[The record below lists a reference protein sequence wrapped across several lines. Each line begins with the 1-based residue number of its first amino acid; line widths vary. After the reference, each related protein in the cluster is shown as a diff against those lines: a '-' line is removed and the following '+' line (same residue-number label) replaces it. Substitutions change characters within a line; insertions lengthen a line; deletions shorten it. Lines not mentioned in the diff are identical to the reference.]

1 MWVDCRTA
9 FPQKLRRVVNR
20 EPKVNGGR
28 KQKRTG
34 KNEGIPRHNCL
45 ETMTVVNPRWQKLIV
60 IDGPTL
66 VPYMLIDV
74 MHLKECSTK
83 ETAPLLSFGTCPYTN
98 GDKNQKIGNQNAPIQ
113 CV

>member
-1 MWVDCRTA
+1 M
-9 FPQKLRRVVNR
+9 P
-20 EPKVNGGR
+20 
-28 KQKRTG
+28 
-34 KNEGIPRHNCL
+34 
-45 ETMTVVNPRWQKLIV
+45 VVNPALAEAIN

-66 VPYMLIDV
+66 VPTWRIRYGAISKNV
-74 MHLKECSTK
+74 PPK